1 MIYTSLAVLAM
12 SASAAASPLS
22 NLVHMHPHSK
32 QDDGRVSVTLYNKAL
47 SFRDVTV
54 AGQTYTV
61 EPNHTLFIKAPI
73 GTDVYAAS
81 RSSLHHRGD
90 LLLEVTPSINKQTVN
105 ID

>member
-12 SASAAASPLS
+12 SASAAMSPLS
-22 NLVHMHPHSK
+22 NLVHLHPRATEA
-32 QDDGRVSVTLYNKAL
+32 DGRVTVTLYNNAL

-61 EPNHTLFIKAPI
+61 EPQHTLWIKAPV
-73 GTDVYAAS
+73 GTVVYAAS
-81 RSSLHHRGD
+81 RSPAHRRGD
-90 LLLEVTPSINKQTVN
+90 TMLEVKPQMDKQMVN